1 MNMKKFKNI
10 IALSL
15 AGILTTAAFAGCGSS
30 PEPSAA
36 PAPAEETTA
45 PEAAPEAE
53 APEASTE
60 AETPAEGSE
69 GSVLNIY
76 CWNEEFKSRVT
87 E

>member
-15 AGILTTAAFAGCGSS
+15 SGILTTAAFAGCGSS

-45 PEAAPEAE
+45 PEA
-53 APEASTE
+53 
-60 AETPAEGSE
+60 
-69 GSVLNIY
+69 VRR
-76 CWNEEFKSRVT
+76 SRNSQRKQRRQRPQYLLL
-87 E
+87 ERRI